1 LGSSI
6 LSTTFQVIIVLGAIA
21 LVSVGVYGITDR
33 KVGLGVED
41 FFPLD
46 HQASV
51 WAQTRTTDL
60 ASWPV
65 AMAWGEIDYQKPKVQ
80 LQMMKAFEEVEES
93 KYISQIDTSKLW
105 IADFNLWTTQQCLI
119 KFERGECGFN
129 QKDDEDEGYCA
140 GTWTQNVIGLK
151 DKMIKDDVTND
162 NVCLPFKGG
171 VCRQSNQ
178 MHKDDTLDGNS
189 IDWKKVKGSYC
200 PVFDNWSQKKFEH
213 CLQKWRKF
221 TGGGGN
227 LRLINGTAT
236 KYKECDGEFN
246 SDDKIEVPIRYSS
259 SPAMFGKNLFSHED
273 TISLISETR
282 KHCDED
288 KNSHCW
294 MTGIP
299 FDFWEQYLTIDQTLL
314 KVSAY
319 SIGVAF
325 VVSFF
330 FLFLQLDPS
339 DKEVFTK
346 KKTCI
351 TSLIGALLITGT
363 AIVSIIPVVGISV
376 LVGVNLTALSV
387 MSFVLSV
394 GFAIEFSVHIVH
406 RFLSAPISI
415 VSATDRV
422 DHVMD
427 ILITPLTLSFLS
439 SVAGVCCL
447 AFTQYKFNEVFFFRP
462 LMIVLFVTYFV
473 GTWLLPVILTKLDC
487 DFLKVGSTA
496 KPEIVENMSTKDGKQ
511 ENDDQSDLKGF
522 P

>member
-1 LGSSI
+1 MGVNASMFAIMTVVNIGAITDTAKSALIAVVFLYLTIMFCFPAYCYLDSRRQANNRFDLICCVKVKETEDNLVSYNDTSFIFKHCYKPLVLGSSI

-140 GTWTQNVIGLK
+140 GTWTQ
-151 DKMIKDDVTND
+151 
-162 NVCLPFKGG
+162 
-171 VCRQSNQ
+171 
-178 MHKDDTLDGNS
+178 
-189 IDWKKVKGSYC
+189 
-200 PVFDNWSQKKFEH
+200 
-213 CLQKWRKF
+213 
-221 TGGGGN
+221 
-227 LRLINGTAT
+227 
-236 KYKECDGEFN
+236 
-246 SDDKIEVPIRYSS
+246 
-259 SPAMFGKNLFSHED
+259 NLFSHED